1 MRADESPNVPEH
13 RPTLSR
19 AGMLGRVLAGLG
31 AVSVGGAAAAGL
43 ATAIG
48 AQSNSSRDHAVL
60 ELALTLEQLQATFY
74 AEALRAGKLTGEP
87 KEFAQTVGA
96 EEQAHLSYLTKVS
109 GSRARPQRF
118 VFGDAVTD
126 QAKFIATAV
135 KLEDTGLAAYNGQA
149 ANLSPAMLADVGRVI
164 SVEARHA
171 SWARALAGQQPAP
184 VAVDVPISA
193 AQAQAALKAYFA

>member
-1 MRADESPNVPEH
+1 
-13 RPTLSR
+13 
-19 AGMLGRVLAGLG
+19 MLGRVLAGLG

-109 GSRARPQRF
+109 GSGARPQRF

-171 SWARALAGQQPAP
+171 AWARALAGQQPAP